1 MPSKI
6 LSSPIGKKMGMA
18 LTGLA
23 LYGFLIGH
31 LSGNLLLLKG
41 DGGQAF
47 NAYSEF
53 LINHPLIIPAEIFL
67 VVLFLLHVYL
77 AISVTR
83 ENRRAR
89 PIGYQTTHSV
99 GGRNFA
105 SYTMIY
111 SGVIVL
117 VFLVL
122 HLKTFKY
129 GDKAGGTLYDLVS
142 ATFHQTG
149 YLVWY
154 VVAMLVLGF
163 HLWHA
168 FQSAFQTLSVRSDKI
183 RSVGLVLCLI
193 LAIGFGIVPIAIS
206 QGFAPF

>member
-1 MPSKI
+1 MPSK
-6 LSSPIGKKMGMA
+6 LFSSPIGKKLGMA
-18 LTGLA
+18 LTGLI
-23 LYGFLIGH
+23 LYGFLVGH
-31 LSGNLLLLKG
+31 LLGNLLLLKG

-47 NAYSEF
+47 NAYAEF
-53 LINHPLIIPAEIFL
+53 LINHPLIIPAELFL
-67 VVLFLLHVYL
+67 VVVFLLHIYL
-77 AISVTR
+77 AIRVTR

-89 PIGYQTTHSV
+89 PVGYQTTQSV
-99 GGRNFA
+99 GGRSFA

-142 ATFHQTG
+142 STFQHTG
-149 YLVWY
+149 YMVWY
-154 VVAMLVLGF
+154 AIAMVVLGF

-168 FQSAFQTLSVRSDKI
+168 FQSALQTLSVRSEKI
-183 RSVGLVLCLI
+183 KSLGLFLCLA
-193 LAIGFGIVPIAIS
+193 LALGFGFLPVYV
-206 QGFAPF
+206 GVLK

>member
-1 MPSKI
+1 
-6 LSSPIGKKMGMA
+6 
-18 LTGLA
+18 
-23 LYGFLIGH
+23 
-31 LSGNLLLLKG
+31 
-41 DGGQAF
+41 
-47 NAYSEF
+47 
-53 LINHPLIIPAEIFL
+53 
-67 VVLFLLHVYL
+67 VVVFLLHVYL
-77 AISVTR
+77 AVSVTR

-89 PIGYQTTHSV
+89 PVGYQATQSV

-111 SGVIVL
+111 SGIIVL

-129 GDKAGGTLYDLVS
+129 GDKAEGTLYDLVS
-142 ATFHQTG
+142 ATFQQTG

-154 VVAMLVLGF
+154 VIAMLVLGV

-183 RSVGLVLCLI
+183 RSLGLILCLI
-193 LAIGFGIVPIAIS
+193 LALGFGFLPVYLGILK
-206 QGFAPF
+206 

>member
-1 MPSKI
+1 MPSK
-6 LSSPIGKKMGMA
+6 LFSSPIGKKMGMA
-18 LTGLA
+18 LTGLI
-23 LYGFLIGH
+23 LYGFLVGH
-31 LSGNLLLLKG
+31 LLGNLLLLKG

-47 NAYSEF
+47 NAYAEF
-53 LINHPLIIPAEIFL
+53 LINHPLIIPAELFL
-67 VVLFLLHVYL
+67 VVVFLLHVYL

-89 PIGYQTTHSV
+89 PVGYQTTQSV
-99 GGRNFA
+99 GGRSFA

-142 ATFHQTG
+142 STFQQTG
-149 YLVWY
+149 YMVWY
-154 VVAMLVLGF
+154 AIAMLVLGF

-168 FQSAFQTLSVRSDKI
+168 FQSALQTLSVRSEKI
-183 RSVGLVLCLI
+183 KSLGLFLCLA
-193 LAIGFGIVPIAIS
+193 LALGFGFLPVYV
-206 QGFAPF
+206 GVLK

>member
-1 MPSKI
+1 MPSK
-6 LSSPIGKKMGMA
+6 LFSSPIGKKMGMA
-18 LTGLA
+18 LTGLI

-31 LSGNLLLLKG
+31 LLGNLLLLKG

-47 NAYSEF
+47 NAYAEF
-53 LINHPLIIPAEIFL
+53 LINHPLIIPAELFL
-67 VVLFLLHVYL
+67 VVVFVLHVYL
-77 AISVTR
+77 AVSVTR

-89 PIGYQTTHSV
+89 PVGYQATQSV

-111 SGVIVL
+111 SGIIVL

-122 HLKTFKY
+122 HLKAFKY
-129 GDKAGGTLYDLVS
+129 GDKAEGTLYDLVS
-142 ATFHQTG
+142 ATFQQTG

-154 VVAMLVLGF
+154 VIAMLVLGV

-168 FQSAFQTLSVRSDKI
+168 FQSAFQTFSVRSHKI
-183 RSVGLVLCLI
+183 RSLGLILCLI
-193 LAIGFGIVPIAIS
+193 LALGFGFLPVYLGILK
-206 QGFAPF
+206 

>member
-1 MPSKI
+1 MPSK
-6 LSSPIGKKMGMA
+6 LFSSPIGKKMGMA
-18 LTGLA
+18 LTGLI
-23 LYGFLIGH
+23 LYGFLVGH
-31 LSGNLLLLKG
+31 LLGNLLLLKG

-47 NAYSEF
+47 NAYAEF
-53 LINHPLIIPAEIFL
+53 LINHPLIIPAELFL
-67 VVLFLLHVYL
+67 VVVFLLHVYL
-77 AISVTR
+77 AFSVTR

-89 PIGYQTTHSV
+89 PVGYQTTQSV
-99 GGRNFA
+99 GGRSFA

-142 ATFHQTG
+142 STFQQTG
-149 YLVWY
+149 YMVWY
-154 VVAMLVLGF
+154 AIAMVVLGF

-168 FQSAFQTLSVRSDKI
+168 FQSALQTLSVRSEKI
-183 RSVGLVLCLI
+183 KSLGLFLCLA
-193 LAIGFGIVPIAIS
+193 LALGFGFLPVYV
-206 QGFAPF
+206 GVLK

>member
-1 MPSKI
+1 MTSK
-6 LSSPIGKKMGMA
+6 LFSSPIGKKMGMA
-18 LTGLA
+18 LTGLI
-23 LYGFLIGH
+23 LYGFLVGH
-31 LSGNLLLLKG
+31 LLGNLLLLKG

-47 NAYSEF
+47 NAYAEF
-53 LINHPLIIPAEIFL
+53 LINHPLIIPAELFL
-67 VVLFLLHVYL
+67 VVVFLLHVYL

-89 PIGYQTTHSV
+89 PVGYQTTQSV
-99 GGRNFA
+99 GGRSFA

-142 ATFHQTG
+142 STFQQTG
-149 YLVWY
+149 YMVWY
-154 VVAMLVLGF
+154 AIAMVVLGF

-168 FQSAFQTLSVRSDKI
+168 FHSALQTLSVRSEKI
-183 RSVGLVLCLI
+183 KSLGLFLCLA
-193 LAIGFGIVPIAIS
+193 LALGFGFLPVYV
-206 QGFAPF
+206 GVLK